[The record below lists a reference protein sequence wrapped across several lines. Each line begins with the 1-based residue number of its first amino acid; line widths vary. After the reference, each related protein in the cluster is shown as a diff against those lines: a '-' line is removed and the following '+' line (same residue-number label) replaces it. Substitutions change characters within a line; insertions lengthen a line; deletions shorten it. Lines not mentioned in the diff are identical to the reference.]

1 MTGGLQ
7 HTAYQP
13 KSYQPRM
20 PLLWWLK
27 NRAYTK
33 FMLRE
38 LTCVFVAFFAFL
50 SLWEVRAVAQ
60 GADAYAQFV
69 AMLGTPL
76 FMTLNVVALVF
87 VVFHAI
93 TWINL
98 TPTVAVVK
106 IGGRRVPDGMIVG
119 ANYLAWAVISGV
131 IIWIFAGWMFTRG

>member
-13 KSYQPRM
+13 KSYRPRM
-20 PLLWWLK
+20 PMLWWLK

-38 LTCVFVAFFAFL
+38 LTCVFAAFFAFL
-50 SLWEVRAVAQ
+50 SLWEVRAVAA
-60 GADAYAQFV
+60 GADAYAQFI
-69 AMLGTPL
+69 ATLGTPL
-76 FMTLNVVALVF
+76 FLTLNVVALFF

-98 TPTVAVVK
+98 TPTVAVVR
-106 IGGRRVPDGMIVG
+106 IGGTRVPDWVIVG
-119 ANYLAWAVISGV
+119 SNYVAWAVISGV
-131 IIWIFAGWMFTRG
+131 IVWMLTRG